1 MRVIFDGR
9 KIRGAPRRRRFPL
22 SDNHLR
28 SHSGGFS
35 MFLIA
40 WGIPQEIDLSY
51 FNRMGYDQ
59 FGGNA
64 R

>member
-1 MRVIFDGR
+1 MRVIFAGR
-9 KIRGAPRRRRFPL
+9 KICGASRDRRFPL
-22 SDNHLR
+22 SDNDLR
-28 SHSGGFS
+28 SHFGGFS

-40 WGIPQEIDLSY
+40 WGIPREIDLSY

-59 FGGNA
+59 YGGNA

>member
-9 KIRGAPRRRRFPL
+9 KLQGASRGRRFPL
-22 SDNHLR
+22 SDNDLR

-35 MFLIA
+35 MLPSA

-51 FNRMGYDQ
+51 FIIMGYDQ
-59 FGGNA
+59 LGGNA

>member
-1 MRVIFDGR
+1 MRRIFDGR
-9 KIRGAPRRRRFPL
+9 KIRGASRGRRFPL
-22 SDNHLR
+22 SDNHLH

-40 WGIPQEIDLSY
+40 WAFPREIDLSY
-51 FNRMGYDQ
+51 LIIMGYDRL
-59 FGGNA
+59 GGNA